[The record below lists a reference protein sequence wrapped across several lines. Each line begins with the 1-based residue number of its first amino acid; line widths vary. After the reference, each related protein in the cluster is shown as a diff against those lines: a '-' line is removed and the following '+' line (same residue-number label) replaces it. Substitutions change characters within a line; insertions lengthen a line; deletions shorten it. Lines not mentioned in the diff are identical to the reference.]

1 MKNKETTPRRFLNL
15 DGLRGIAI
23 LGVVAFH
30 IFFTHVHNFSHQFNS
45 FYNFSSISFLGYG
58 SFGVNLFF
66 LISGFIIYYSL
77 EKSENFKNFFLR
89 RYFRLVPSM
98 IFLSIFTL
106 LFSLIYP
113 SEPFHN
119 FNLIDLIPGLTFI
132 EPRFFA
138 QIFNINIKDIDQV
151 FWTLYVE
158 FKFYIISGLSF
169 FFLKDKKGFIIGFLY
184 IFYIT
189 SKYLNIYFNS
199 DFTFYLY
206 EIGKWLGA
214 AFFCWF
220 ATGIYL
226 FQFLKNRKI
235 SFLLLFLFFS
245 FISSIHQARGHDII
259 SFLISIIICLI
270 VFFSFNKNFIKQI
283 LESKF
288 LLFFGYISYPLYL
301 IHQNLSFFI
310 QKSFFLIFG
319 FNYFIFYSLAAVLFI
334 FFISFLITR
343 YYEKYFINIFTKL
356 I

>member
-1 MKNKETTPRRFLNL
+1 MKNQTIMARRFLNL
-15 DGLRGIAI
+15 DGLRGVAI
-23 LGVVAFH
+23 LAVVFFH
-30 IFFTHVHNFSHQFNS
+30 IFFTHAHNFSHQFNS

-66 LISGFIIYYSL
+66 LISGFVIYYSL
-77 EKSENFKNFFLR
+77 EKSKNFKIFFLK
-89 RYFRLVPSM
+89 RYFRLIPSM
-98 IFLSIFTL
+98 IFVSIFTL
-106 LFSLIYP
+106 FFSLIYP

-119 FNLIDLIPGLTFI
+119 FNLVDLIPGLTFI

-169 FFLKDKKGFIIGFLY
+169 FFLKDKKGLIIGLLY
-184 IFYIT
+184 ILYLI

-199 DFTFYLY
+199 VFTFYLY
-206 EIGKWLGA
+206 ETGKWLGA

-226 FQFLKNRKI
+226 FQFLKDRKS
-235 SFLLLFLFFS
+235 SFLLLFIFFS
-245 FISSIHQARGHDII
+245 FFSSIHQARGHDMM

-270 VFFSFNKNFIKQI
+270 IFLSFYKNLIKKI
-283 LESKF
+283 IESKF
-288 LLFFGYISYPLYL
+288 FLFLGYISYPLYL

-310 QKSFFLIFG
+310 QKSFFIIFG
-319 FNYFIFYSLAAVLFI
+319 FNYFIVYSLIAGLFI
-334 FFISFLITR
+334 FFISFLISR
-343 YYEKYFINIFTKL
+343 YYEKYFRNVLAKL